1 MAQSLHSLIFWNS
14 RKTDQSLPPRE
25 ELLNSARGGFAATQY
40 DSANLRKGEFCLD
53 TKLPGN
59 NNAGH
64 LYGTDLDQAEK
75 ADLLAYL
82 LTKVLA

>member
-1 MAQSLHSLIFWNS
+1 ML
-14 RKTDQSLPPRE
+14 D
-25 ELLNSARGGFAATQY
+25 SARGGFAATPY
-40 DSANLRKGEFCLD
+40 DSANPRKGEFCFD

-82 LTKVLA
+82 LIKVLA

>member
-1 MAQSLHSLIFWNS
+1 MARQ
-14 RKTDQSLPPRE
+14 RR
-25 ELLNSARGGFAATQY
+25 
-40 DSANLRKGEFCLD
+40 GEFCFD

-59 NNAGH
+59 SNAGH
-64 LYGTDLDQAEK
+64 LTDLDQAEK

>member
-1 MAQSLHSLIFWNS
+1 VAGEAGRRSAAGHAANAG
-14 RKTDQSLPPRE
+14 
-25 ELLNSARGGFAATQY
+25 LLDSARGSFAATPH
-40 DSANLRKGEFCLD
+40 DSANSRKGEFCFD

-59 NNAGH
+59 NNVGH

>member
-1 MAQSLHSLIFWNS
+1 V
-14 RKTDQSLPPRE
+14 
-25 ELLNSARGGFAATQY
+25 ARQR
-40 DSANLRKGEFCLD
+40 NGEFCFD

-59 NNAGH
+59 NTAGH

>member
-1 MAQSLHSLIFWNS
+1 
-14 RKTDQSLPPRE
+14 
-25 ELLNSARGGFAATQY
+25 
-40 DSANLRKGEFCLD
+40 
-53 TKLPGN
+53 LPGN
-59 NNAGH
+59 NNVGH